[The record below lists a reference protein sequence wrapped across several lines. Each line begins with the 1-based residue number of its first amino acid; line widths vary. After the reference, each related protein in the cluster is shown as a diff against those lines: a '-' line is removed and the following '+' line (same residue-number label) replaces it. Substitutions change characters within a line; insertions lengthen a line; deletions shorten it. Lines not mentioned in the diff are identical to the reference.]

1 MYGLKKVRYESHMD
15 CHSCGVSAHSETLP
29 FMQRKT
35 GFHAFWGIRVNSQK
49 KVLDVWSIY
58 KCTHCDYTWNI
69 SLFSRLPVSKINRD
83 LYCRLMANDAATVQ
97 YFAYD
102 NAILKR
108 NNAELSGQPDFH
120 IQERWLVSIA
130 SHKQVSISVRISRSF
145 QVSLLSIL
153 KRQLLLSTAEIKRR
167 IETGQIS
174 GVTMKMLKSR
184 KLKNAKYDL
193 QLSVETLYDRRR
205 IVLTRR

>member
-1 MYGLKKVRYESHMD
+1 MKVIWTVTPVGYQRIAKR
-15 CHSCGVSAHSETLP
+15 CPSCSVKRDFTPSG
-29 FMQRKT
+29 
-35 GFHAFWGIRVNSQK
+35 AFRVNSQRRYSMSG
-49 KVLDVWSIY
+49 VSINAH
-58 KCTHCDYTWNI
+58 TAITRNI

>member
-1 MYGLKKVRYESHMD
+1 
-15 CHSCGVSAHSETLP
+15 
-29 FMQRKT
+29 
-35 GFHAFWGIRVNSQK
+35 
-49 KVLDVWSIY
+49 
-58 KCTHCDYTWNI
+58 
-69 SLFSRLPVSKINRD
+69 
-83 LYCRLMANDAATVQ
+83 MANDAATVQ

-102 NAILKR
+102 SAILKR

-130 SHKQVSISVRISRSF
+130 PHKQVSVSVRISRSF

-153 KRQLLLSTAEIKRR
+153 KKQLLLSAAEIKRR

>member
-1 MYGLKKVRYESHMD
+1 
-15 CHSCGVSAHSETLP
+15 
-29 FMQRKT
+29 
-35 GFHAFWGIRVNSQK
+35 
-49 KVLDVWSIY
+49 
-58 KCTHCDYTWNI
+58 
-69 SLFSRLPVSKINRD
+69 
-83 LYCRLMANDAATVQ
+83 MANDATTVQ

-108 NNAELSGQPDFH
+108 NNAELSGPPDFH

-130 SHKQVSISVRISRSF
+130 SHKQVSVSVRISRSF

-153 KRQLLLSTAEIKRR
+153 KKQLLLSAAEIKRR

-193 QLSVETLYDRRR
+193 QFSVETLYDRRR